1 MGGKHSNRTDG
12 YRIVDVLRLDDVA
25 QEHRRLIL
33 ALYTLI
39 VIIKDNAGRIDDPQP
54 ALELHRL
61 QLFRMSR
68 LRRHSTGLYFPTP
81 TARARACVSQ

>member
-1 MGGKHSNRTDG
+1 MGNSRGTQRTDG
-12 YRIVDVLRLDDVA
+12 NGVVDILRFDDVA
-25 QEHRRLIL
+25 QEHGRLFL
-33 ALYTLI
+33 ALYTL
-39 VIIKDNAGRIDDPQP
+39 VVVKDDAGRVDDPQP